1 MLGNT
6 LGRLF
11 RVTTC
16 GEAYGEA
23 LQAIVDGVPP
33 GLELS
38 EADIQPDLDR
48 RRPGQSEITSP
59 RGETDQVK
67 IVSGVLNG
75 YTTGAPVGMIIYNVD
90 VLPTDAVYPRHL
102 AQYEA
107 DKELA
112 IPGHAD
118 YTYYVKYGRFRD
130 WRGCGRA
137 NGRETAARVAAG
149 ALAKKLLAREGVRV
163 VAYTK
168 ALGGVHAREMDVDGK
183 HSLDEIVDRAESN
196 VARCP
201 DSEAAEK
208 MIQRAL
214 EAGRQGDTVGGIVE
228 AIVRGMPPGVGDP
241 VFDKL
246 SATIAHALMSIGS
259 VKGIEFGA
267 GFALAD
273 KMGSQGNDSPYV
285 DGDRVRFRSNNAGG
299 LLGGI
304 TNGDDI
310 VVRIVVK
317 PTPLISVEQHTVDM
331 VEMED
336 VTLSSKARHDP
347 TIVPRVVPV
356 VEAMMAIV
364 LVDHLMMW
372 RGYSAFVKESI

>member
-1 MLGNT
+1 
-6 LGRLF
+6 
-11 RVTTC
+11 VTTC

-23 LQAIVDGVPP
+23 LQTIVDGVPP

-48 RRPGQSEITSP
+48 RRPGQSKITSP
-59 RGETDQVK
+59 RGETDRVK
-67 IVSGVLNG
+67 IVSGVMNG

-90 VLPTDAVYPRHL
+90 VLPRHL

-107 DKELA
+107 DKDLA

-118 YTYYVKYGRFRD
+118 YTYYAKYGRFRD

-149 ALAKKLLAREGVRV
+149 ALAKKLLAREGVQV

-168 ALGGVHAREMDVDGK
+168 ALGGIHAREIDAGRE
-183 HSLDEIVDRAESN
+183 HALDEIANRAESN
-196 VARCP
+196 IARCP
-201 DSEAAEK
+201 DLEAAER
-208 MIQRAL
+208 MIERGL
-214 EAGRQGDTVGGIVE
+214 EVARQGDTVGGIVE
-228 AIVRGMPPGVGDP
+228 AIARGMPPGVGDP

-246 SATIAHALMSIGS
+246 TATIAHALMSIGS

-267 GFALAD
+267 GFGLAD
-273 KMGSQGNDSPYV
+273 QTGSQANDSPYV
-285 DGDRVRFRSNNAGG
+285 DGDRVRFRTNNAGG

-304 TNGDDI
+304 TNGDDLL
-310 VVRIVVK
+310 VRLVIK
-317 PTPLISVEQHTVDM
+317 PTPLISIEQHTVNM
-331 VEMED
+331 AKMEN
-336 VTLSSKARHDP
+336 VTLASTARHDP
-347 TIVPRVVPV
+347 TIVPRVVPI
-356 VEAMMAIV
+356 VEALMAIV

-372 RGYSAFVKESI
+372 RGYAAFAPEPS